1 MLFGLCSYIIRMSG
15 IFSYSIYKK
24 SFKYLCYVSR
34 IIIKTD
40 NRKPIIMKQRIIY
53 VAVLLLAICSSS
65 PAKKK
70 AEAPE
75 IVKLKGKIENVMA
88 KVDAQPDWLYSRLQM
103 YWNTHATDVFVNGE
117 AFAKPGGE
125 RAKEPTVKYNGL
137 RGMESQYNRPNL
149 ENIMPYDDDE
159 QGNVTYINKATGAME
174 KAHPSK
180 TGCNIASVNRQI
192 VGIARDAARV
202 YAATGDIRYGRMAAK
217 VLDVYMKG
225 IAYRNVPTD
234 LNHGHQQTLVGMT
247 TFEVIHEDV
256 INELTQMY
264 PLVKDLLKDDQPVI
278 EAGFKKWA
286 ENIIAN
292 GVPHNN
298 WNLFQADFIVKI
310 ALVLQDNNAY
320 ADGKGKQYYLD
331 YVVNQNSIRQWSM
344 NKLIDFGFD
353 ANAKTWYESPGY
365 STTVLGSIC
374 DFANM
379 LDEKAGIDLFK
390 MRPILIDG
398 VKTSAEYLFPNR
410 MIAGFGDTHP
420 GYLNQGGI
428 NNILKYATRH
438 KDKSLVSDMNLFK
451 SAVAANA
458 PQLAIERYTSSM
470 FYAPN
475 VSWIAMRSGMDKQ
488 HDLMASLNGSL
499 GNHAHANGIS
509 LELYGKGYVLGPDA
523 GIGKYLY
530 SGLDYIEYYSQMPAH
545 NTVVVDGVSSYPVM
559 MSQHAFKLIASYP
572 KVSKEQPTS
581 KKLSEQ
587 KERMTYATVSFI
599 EPETQALQQ
608 RTTAIVKTSD
618 KGGYYI
624 DVFRSKKQEGGD
636 KTHDY
641 FYHNL
646 GQQMQVVDAATGKPL
661 DMKPT
666 EELAFAGGHLYA
678 YSYIYNKESAEMQG
692 SIKTQFVTRIE
703 DDKVVEAMD
712 GQREITMTMWMK
724 ADADRTI
731 FKALSPANLEYE
743 RMPNQP
749 YNIEKQP
756 VLTFVARQKGEAWNR
771 PFVCVYEPSSDTE
784 SGDIASVD
792 YFEPSQKGAVGIIVK
807 LKDGTEQRIV
817 CLENGKVE
825 TK

>member
-1 MLFGLCSYIIRMSG
+1 
-15 IFSYSIYKK
+15 
-24 SFKYLCYVSR
+24 
-34 IIIKTD
+34 
-40 NRKPIIMKQRIIY
+40 MKQKVLY
-53 VAVLLLAICSSS
+53 VAALMLLSSS
-65 PAKKK
+65 FGMAKKK
-70 AEAPE
+70 VEDPE
-75 IVKLKGKIENVMA
+75 ITKLKVKIENVMSQ
-88 KVDAQPDWLYSRLQM
+88 VDKQPDWLYSRLQM
-103 YWNTHATDVFVNGE
+103 FWKTNASDVFVNGE
-117 AFAKPGGE
+117 TFSHPGG
-125 RAKEPTVKYNGL
+125 AKAAGPTVKYNGS
-137 RGMESQYNRPNL
+137 RSTASQYNRPKL
-149 ENIMPYDDDE
+149 EDIIPYDDDE
-159 QGNVTYINKATGAME
+159 QGSVTYISRATGKME
-174 KAHPSK
+174 KTSPAK
-180 TGCNIASVNRQI
+180 TGCNLAGVNRQI
-192 VGIARDAARV
+192 ITIARDAARI
-202 YAATGDIRYGRMAAK
+202 YAATGDMRYGQMAAK
-217 VLDVYMKG
+217 VFDVYMKG
-225 IAYRNVPTD
+225 IAYRNVPID

-264 PLVKDLLKDDQPVI
+264 PLIKPLVKDDQAII
-278 EAGFKKWA
+278 ESGFKKWA

-298 WNLFQADFIVKI
+298 WDLFQADFIMKI
-310 ALVLQDNNAY
+310 ALVLQDNQAY

-331 YVVNQNSIRQWSM
+331 YIVNQNSIRQWSM

-353 ANAKTWYESPGY
+353 AKSKTWYESPGY

-390 MRPILIDG
+390 QRPILKEA

-420 GYLNQGGI
+420 GYLNTGGI
-428 NNILKYATRH
+428 DQVLKYATRH
-438 KDKSLVSDMNLFK
+438 KNKNLISEMNLLK
-451 SAVAANA
+451 NAVAPKA
-458 PQLAIERYTSSM
+458 PISEIEAYTSTL

-488 HDLMASLNGSL
+488 HDLMASVNASF
-499 GNHAHANGIS
+499 GNHQHANGIS

-523 GIGKYLY
+523 GIGRNLY
-530 SGLDYIEYYSQMPAH
+530 SGLDYLEYYSQMPAH

-559 MSQHAFKLIASYP
+559 MSQHAFKLVASSP
-572 KVSKEQPTS
+572 EVSAEQPVS
-581 KKLSEQ
+581 RKLSEQ
-587 KERMTYATVSFI
+587 KISFQKESDAKVENLGNMTYATVNFI
-599 EPETQALQQ
+599 EPETQAEQQ

-624 DVFRSKKQEGGD
+624 DVFRSRKKEGGD

-646 GQQMQVVDAATGKPL
+646 GQEMKVIDAASGKAL

-678 YSYIYNKESAEMQG
+678 YSYIYNKVSAEMT
-692 SIKTQFVTRIE
+692 SSVKTQFVTRIE
-703 DDKVVEAMD
+703 DEKVVAAMD
-712 GQREITMTMWMK
+712 NQKEITMTMWMK
-724 ADADRTI
+724 ADANRTI
-731 FKALSPANLEYE
+731 FQALSPENREYE

-749 YNIEKQP
+749 YKIIDQP
-756 VLTFVARQKGEAWNR
+756 VLTFVARQKGEAWNH

-784 SGDIASVD
+784 PGDIASVD
-792 YFEPSQKGAVGIIVK
+792 YFTPSEPSAVGIIVK

-817 CLENGKVE
+817 CSENGKVSFE
-825 TK
+825 

>member
-1 MLFGLCSYIIRMSG
+1 
-15 IFSYSIYKK
+15 
-24 SFKYLCYVSR
+24 
-34 IIIKTD
+34 
-40 NRKPIIMKQRIIY
+40 MKQKVLY
-53 VAVLLLAICSSS
+53 VAALMLLSSS
-65 PAKKK
+65 FGMAKKK
-70 AEAPE
+70 VEDPE
-75 IVKLKGKIENVMA
+75 ITKLKAKIENVMSQ
-88 KVDAQPDWLYSRLQM
+88 VDKQPDWLYSRLQM
-103 YWNTHATDVFVNGE
+103 FWKTNASDVFVNGE
-117 AFAKPGGE
+117 AFAHPGGE
-125 RAKEPTVKYNGL
+125 RATEPTVKYNGT
-137 RGMESQYNRPNL
+137 RGFESQYNRPKL
-149 ENIMPYDDDE
+149 EDLVPYDDDE
-159 QGNVTYINKATGAME
+159 QGNVTYINKVTGKME
-174 KAHPSK
+174 KTSPAK
-180 TGCNIASVNRQI
+180 TGSNIAGVNRYI
-192 VGIARDAARV
+192 IGIARDAARI
-202 YAATGDIRYGRMAAK
+202 YAATGDMRYGQMAAK
-217 VLDVYMKG
+217 VFDVYMKG
-225 IAYRNVPTD
+225 IAYRNVPID

-264 PLVKDLLKDDQPVI
+264 PLIKPLVNDDQAVI

-298 WNLFQADFIVKI
+298 WNLFQADFIMKI
-310 ALVLQDNNAY
+310 ALVLQDNQAY

-331 YVVNQNSIRQWSM
+331 YIVNQNSIRQWSM

-353 ANAKTWYESPGY
+353 AHSKTWYESPGY

-390 MRPILIDG
+390 QRPILTEA

-420 GYLNQGGI
+420 GYLNTGGI
-428 NNILKYATRH
+428 DQVLKYATRH
-438 KDKSLVSDMNLFK
+438 KNKNLISEMNLLK
-451 SAVAANA
+451 NAVAPKA
-458 PQLAIERYTSSM
+458 PISEIEAYTSTL

-488 HDLMASLNGSL
+488 HDLMASVNASL
-499 GNHAHANGIS
+499 GNHQHANGIS

-523 GIGKYLY
+523 GIGRTLY
-530 SGLDYIEYYSQMPAH
+530 SGLDYLEYYSQMPAH

-559 MSQHAFKLIASYP
+559 MSQHAFKVVASYP
-572 KVSKEQPTS
+572 EVSKEQPAS
-581 KKLSEQ
+581 KKLSEKKLSIQ
-587 KERMTYATVSFI
+587 KDSELKDKITYATVSFI
-599 EPETQALQQ
+599 EPETQAQQQ
-608 RTTAIVKTSD
+608 RTTAIVKTSA

-624 DVFRSKKQEGGD
+624 DVFRSKKKEGGD

-646 GQQMQVVDAATGKPL
+646 GQEMKVMDATSGQPL

-678 YSYIYNKESAEMQG
+678 YSYIYDKKSAEMQN
-692 SIKTQFVTRIE
+692 SVKTQFVTKIL

-724 ADADRTI
+724 KDENRTI
-731 FKALSPANLEYE
+731 FQALSPVNLEYE

-749 YNIEKQP
+749 YKVDEQP
-756 VLTFVARQKGEAWNR
+756 VLTFVARQKGEAWNH

-784 SGDIASVD
+784 PGDIASVD
-792 YFEPSQKGAVGIIVK
+792 YFTPSESSAVGIIVK
-807 LKDGTEQRIV
+807 LKDGTEQHIV
-817 CLENGKVE
+817 CSENGKVQI
-825 TK
+825 K

>member
-1 MLFGLCSYIIRMSG
+1 
-15 IFSYSIYKK
+15 
-24 SFKYLCYVSR
+24 
-34 IIIKTD
+34 
-40 NRKPIIMKQRIIY
+40 MKQKVLY
-53 VAVLLLAICSSS
+53 VAALMLLSSS
-65 PAKKK
+65 FGMAKKK
-70 AEAPE
+70 VEDPE
-75 IVKLKGKIENVMA
+75 ITKLKAKIENVMSQ
-88 KVDAQPDWLYSRLQM
+88 VDKQPDWLYSRLQM
-103 YWNTHATDVFVNGE
+103 FWKTNASDVFVNGE
-117 AFAKPGGE
+117 AFAHPGGE
-125 RAKEPTVKYNGL
+125 RAAEPTVKYNGT
-137 RGMESQYNRPNL
+137 RGFESQYNRPKL
-149 ENIMPYDDDE
+149 EDLVPYDDDE
-159 QGNVTYINKATGAME
+159 QGNVTYVNKVTGKME
-174 KAHPSK
+174 KTSPAK
-180 TGCNIASVNRQI
+180 TGCNIAGVNRYI
-192 VGIARDAARV
+192 VGIARDAARI
-202 YAATGDIRYGRMAAK
+202 YAATGDMRYGQMAAK
-217 VLDVYMKG
+217 VFDVYMKG
-225 IAYRNVPTD
+225 IAYRNVPID

-264 PLVKDLLKDDQPVI
+264 PLIKNLVKDDQAVI

-310 ALVLQDNNAY
+310 ALVLQDNQAY

-331 YVVNQNSIRQWSM
+331 YIVNQNSIRQWSM

-353 ANAKTWYESPGY
+353 AKSKTWYESPGY
-365 STTVLGSIC
+365 STTVLSSIC

-390 MRPILIDG
+390 LRPILTEA

-420 GYLNQGGI
+420 GYLNTGGI
-428 NNILKYATRH
+428 DQVLKYATRH
-438 KDKSLVSDMNLFK
+438 KNKNLISEMNLLK
-451 SAVAANA
+451 NAVAPKA
-458 PQLAIERYTSSM
+458 PISEIEAYTSTL

-488 HDLMASLNGSL
+488 HDLMASVNASL
-499 GNHAHANGIS
+499 GNRQHANGIS

-523 GIGKYLY
+523 GIGRTLY
-530 SGLDYIEYYSQMPAH
+530 SGLDYLEYYSQMPAH

-559 MSQHAFKLIASYP
+559 MSQHAFKVVASYP
-572 KVSKEQPTS
+572 EVSKEQPAS
-581 KKLSEQ
+581 KKLSEKKLSFQ
-587 KERMTYATVSFI
+587 KDSELKDKITYATVSFI
-599 EPETQALQQ
+599 EPETQAQQQ
-608 RTTAIVKTSD
+608 RTTAIVKTSA

-624 DVFRSKKQEGGD
+624 DVFRSKKKEGGD
-636 KTHDY
+636 KNHDY

-646 GQQMQVVDAATGKPL
+646 GQEMKVMDAASGQPL

-678 YSYIYNKESAEMQG
+678 YSYIYDKKSAEMQNCV
-692 SIKTQFVTRIE
+692 KTQFVTKIL

-724 ADADRTI
+724 KDENRTI
-731 FKALSPANLEYE
+731 FQALSPVNLEYE

-749 YNIEKQP
+749 YKVDEQP
-756 VLTFVARQKGEAWNR
+756 VLTFVARQKGEAWNH
-771 PFVCVYEPSSDTE
+771 PFVCVYEPSSDVE
-784 SGDIASVD
+784 PGDIASVD
-792 YFEPSQKGAVGIIVK
+792 YFTPSEPSAVGIIVK

-817 CLENGKVE
+817 CSENGKVQI
-825 TK
+825 K

>member
-1 MLFGLCSYIIRMSG
+1 
-15 IFSYSIYKK
+15 
-24 SFKYLCYVSR
+24 
-34 IIIKTD
+34 
-40 NRKPIIMKQRIIY
+40 MKQK
-53 VAVLLLAICSSS
+53 VLYMAALMLLSSS
-65 PAKKK
+65 FGMAKKK
-70 AEAPE
+70 VEDPE
-75 IVKLKGKIENVMA
+75 ITKLKAKIENVMSQ
-88 KVDAQPDWLYSRLQM
+88 VDKQPDWLYSRLQM
-103 YWNTHATDVFVNGE
+103 FWKTNASDVFVNGE
-117 AFAKPGGE
+117 AFAHPGGE
-125 RAKEPTVKYNGL
+125 RAAEPTVKYNGT
-137 RGMESQYNRPNL
+137 RGFESQYNRPKL
-149 ENIMPYDDDE
+149 EDLVPYDDDE
-159 QGNVTYINKATGAME
+159 QGNVTYVNKVTGKME
-174 KAHPSK
+174 KTSPAK
-180 TGCNIASVNRQI
+180 TGCNIAGVNRYI
-192 VGIARDAARV
+192 IGIARDAARI
-202 YAATGDIRYGRMAAK
+202 YAATGDIRYGQMAAK
-217 VLDVYMKG
+217 VFDVYMKG
-225 IAYRNVPTD
+225 IAYRNVPID
-234 LNHGHQQTLVGMT
+234 LNYGHQQTLVGMT

-264 PLVKDLLKDDQPVI
+264 PLIKPLVKDDQAVI

-310 ALVLQDNNAY
+310 ALVLQDNQAY

-331 YVVNQNSIRQWSM
+331 YIVNQNSIRQWSM

-353 ANAKTWYESPGY
+353 AKSKTWYESPGY
-365 STTVLGSIC
+365 STTVLSSIC

-390 MRPILIDG
+390 QRPILTEA

-420 GYLNQGGI
+420 GYLNTGGI
-428 NNILKYATRH
+428 NQVLKYATRH
-438 KDKSLVSDMNLFK
+438 KNKNLISEMNLLK
-451 SAVAANA
+451 NAVAPQA
-458 PQLAIERYTSSM
+458 PISEIEAYTSTL

-488 HDLMASLNGSL
+488 HDLMASVNASL
-499 GNHAHANGIS
+499 GNHQHANGIS

-523 GIGKYLY
+523 GIGRILY
-530 SGLDYIEYYSQMPAH
+530 SGLDYQEYYSQMPAH

-559 MSQHAFKLIASYP
+559 MSQHAFKVVASYP
-572 KVSKEQPTS
+572 EVSKEQPAS
-581 KKLSEQ
+581 KKLSEKKLSIQ
-587 KERMTYATVSFI
+587 KDSELKDKITYATVSFI
-599 EPETQALQQ
+599 EPETQAQQQ
-608 RTTAIVKTSD
+608 RTTAIVKTSA

-624 DVFRSKKQEGGD
+624 DVFRSKKKEGGD

-646 GQQMQVVDAATGKPL
+646 GQEMKVMDAASGQSL

-678 YSYIYNKESAEMQG
+678 YSYIYDKKSAEMQN
-692 SIKTQFVTRIE
+692 SVKTQFVTKIL

-724 ADADRTI
+724 KDENRTI
-731 FKALSPANLEYE
+731 FQALSPVNLEYE

-749 YNIEKQP
+749 YKVDEQP
-756 VLTFVARQKGEAWNR
+756 VLTFVARQKGEAWNH

-784 SGDIASVD
+784 PSDIASVD
-792 YFEPSQKGAVGIIVK
+792 YFTPSEPSAVGIIVK

-817 CLENGKVE
+817 CSENGKVQI
-825 TK
+825 K

>member
-1 MLFGLCSYIIRMSG
+1 
-15 IFSYSIYKK
+15 
-24 SFKYLCYVSR
+24 
-34 IIIKTD
+34 
-40 NRKPIIMKQRIIY
+40 MKQKVLY
-53 VAVLLLAICSSS
+53 VAALMLLSSS
-65 PAKKK
+65 FGMAKKK
-70 AEAPE
+70 VEDPE
-75 IVKLKGKIENVMA
+75 ITKLKAKIENVMSQ
-88 KVDAQPDWLYSRLQM
+88 VDKQPDWLYSRLQM
-103 YWNTHATDVFVNGE
+103 FWKTNASDVFVNGE
-117 AFAKPGGE
+117 AFAHPGGE
-125 RAKEPTVKYNGL
+125 RAAEPTVKYNGT
-137 RGMESQYNRPNL
+137 RGFESQYNRPKL
-149 ENIMPYDDDE
+149 EDLVPYDDDE
-159 QGNVTYINKATGAME
+159 QGNVTYINKVTGKME
-174 KAHPSK
+174 KTSPAK
-180 TGCNIASVNRQI
+180 TGCNIAGVNRYI
-192 VGIARDAARV
+192 VGIARDAARI
-202 YAATGDIRYGRMAAK
+202 YAATGDIRYGQMAAK
-217 VLDVYMKG
+217 VFDVYMKG
-225 IAYRNVPTD
+225 IAYRNVPID

-264 PLVKDLLKDDQPVI
+264 PLIKPLVKDDQAVI

-310 ALVLQDNNAY
+310 ALVLQDNQAY

-331 YVVNQNSIRQWSM
+331 YIVNQNSIRQWSM

-353 ANAKTWYESPGY
+353 AHSKTWYESPGY
-365 STTVLGSIC
+365 STTVLSSIC

-390 MRPILIDG
+390 QRPILTEA

-420 GYLNQGGI
+420 GYLNTGGI
-428 NNILKYATRH
+428 DQVLKYAARH
-438 KDKSLVSDMNLFK
+438 KNKNLISEMNLLK
-451 SAVAANA
+451 NAVAPKA
-458 PQLAIERYTSSM
+458 PISEIEAYTSTL

-488 HDLMASLNGSL
+488 HDLMASVNASF
-499 GNHAHANGIS
+499 GNHQHANGIS

-523 GIGKYLY
+523 GIGRTLY
-530 SGLDYIEYYSQMPAH
+530 SGLDYLEYYSQMPAH

-559 MSQHAFKLIASYP
+559 MSQHAFKVVASYP
-572 KVSKEQPTS
+572 EVSKEQPAS
-581 KKLSEQ
+581 KKLSEKKLSIQ
-587 KERMTYATVSFI
+587 KDSELKDKITYATVSFI
-599 EPETQALQQ
+599 EPETQAQQQ
-608 RTTAIVKTSD
+608 RTTAIVKTSA

-624 DVFRSKKQEGGD
+624 DVFRSKKKEGGD

-646 GQQMQVVDAATGKPL
+646 GQEMKVMDAASGQSL

-678 YSYIYNKESAEMQG
+678 YSYIYDKKSAEMQN
-692 SIKTQFVTRIE
+692 SVKSQFVTKIL

-724 ADADRTI
+724 KDENRTI
-731 FKALSPANLEYE
+731 FQALSPVNLEYE

-749 YNIEKQP
+749 YKVDEQP
-756 VLTFVARQKGEAWNR
+756 VLTFVARQKGEAWNH

-784 SGDIASVD
+784 PGDIASVD
-792 YFEPSQKGAVGIIVK
+792 YFTPSEPSAVGIIVK

-817 CLENGKVE
+817 CSENGKVQI
-825 TK
+825 K

>member
-1 MLFGLCSYIIRMSG
+1 
-15 IFSYSIYKK
+15 
-24 SFKYLCYVSR
+24 
-34 IIIKTD
+34 
-40 NRKPIIMKQRIIY
+40 MKQKVLY
-53 VAVLLLAICSSS
+53 VAALMLLSSS
-65 PAKKK
+65 FGMAKKK
-70 AEAPE
+70 VEDPE
-75 IVKLKGKIENVMA
+75 ITKLKAKIENVMSQ
-88 KVDAQPDWLYSRLQM
+88 VDKQPDWLYSRLQM
-103 YWNTHATDVFVNGE
+103 FWKTNASDVFVNGE
-117 AFAKPGGE
+117 AFAHPGGE
-125 RAKEPTVKYNGL
+125 RAAEPTVKYNGT
-137 RGMESQYNRPNL
+137 RGFESQYNRPKL
-149 ENIMPYDDDE
+149 EDLVPYDDDE
-159 QGNVTYINKATGAME
+159 QGNVTYVNKVTGKME
-174 KAHPSK
+174 KTSPAK
-180 TGCNIASVNRQI
+180 TGCNIAGVNRYI
-192 VGIARDAARV
+192 IGIARDAARI
-202 YAATGDIRYGRMAAK
+202 YAATGDMRYGQMAAK
-217 VLDVYMKG
+217 VFDVYMKG
-225 IAYRNVPTD
+225 IAYRNVPID

-264 PLVKDLLKDDQPVI
+264 PLIKPLVKNDQAVI

-298 WNLFQADFIVKI
+298 WNLFQADFITKI
-310 ALVLQDNNAY
+310 ALVLQDNQAY

-331 YVVNQNSIRQWSM
+331 YIVNQNSIRQWSM

-353 ANAKTWYESPGY
+353 ANSKTWYESPGY
-365 STTVLGSIC
+365 STTVLSSIC

-390 MRPILIDG
+390 QRPILKEA

-420 GYLNQGGI
+420 GYLNTGGI
-428 NNILKYATRH
+428 DQVLKYATRH
-438 KDKSLVSDMNLFK
+438 KNKNLISEMNLLK
-451 SAVAANA
+451 NAVAPKA
-458 PQLAIERYTSSM
+458 PISEIEAYTSTL

-488 HDLMASLNGSL
+488 HDLMASVNASL
-499 GNHAHANGIS
+499 GNHQHANGIS

-523 GIGKYLY
+523 GIGRTLY
-530 SGLDYIEYYSQMPAH
+530 SGLDYLEYYSQMPAH

-559 MSQHAFKLIASYP
+559 MSQHAFKVVASYP
-572 KVSKEQPTS
+572 EVSKEQPAS
-581 KKLSEQ
+581 KKLSEKKLSIQ
-587 KERMTYATVSFI
+587 KDSELKDKITYATVSFI
-599 EPETQALQQ
+599 EPETQAQQQ
-608 RTTAIVKTSD
+608 RTTAIVKTSA

-624 DVFRSKKQEGGD
+624 DVFRSKKKEGGD

-646 GQQMQVVDAATGKPL
+646 GQEMKVMDAASGLSL

-678 YSYIYNKESAEMQG
+678 YSYIYDKKSAEMQN
-692 SIKTQFVTRIE
+692 SVKTQFVTKIL

-724 ADADRTI
+724 KDENRTI
-731 FKALSPANLEYE
+731 FQALSPVNLEYE

-749 YNIEKQP
+749 YKVDEQP
-756 VLTFVARQKGEAWNR
+756 VLTFVARQKGEAWNH

-784 SGDIASVD
+784 PGDIASVD
-792 YFEPSQKGAVGIIVK
+792 YFTPSEPSAVGIIVK

-817 CLENGKVE
+817 CSENGKVQI
-825 TK
+825 K

>member
-1 MLFGLCSYIIRMSG
+1 
-15 IFSYSIYKK
+15 
-24 SFKYLCYVSR
+24 
-34 IIIKTD
+34 
-40 NRKPIIMKQRIIY
+40 MKQKVLY
-53 VAVLLLAICSSS
+53 VAALMLLSSS
-65 PAKKK
+65 FGMAKKK
-70 AEAPE
+70 VEDPE
-75 IVKLKGKIENVMA
+75 ITKLKVKIENVMSQ
-88 KVDAQPDWLYSRLQM
+88 VDKQPDWLYSRLQM
-103 YWNTHATDVFVNGE
+103 FWKTNASDVFVNGE
-117 AFAKPGGE
+117 TFSHPGG
-125 RAKEPTVKYNGL
+125 AKAAGPTVKYNGS
-137 RGMESQYNRPNL
+137 RSTASQYNRPKL
-149 ENIMPYDDDE
+149 EDIIPYDDDE
-159 QGNVTYINKATGAME
+159 QGSVTYISRATGKME
-174 KAHPSK
+174 KTSPAK
-180 TGCNIASVNRQI
+180 TGCNLAGVNRQI
-192 VGIARDAARV
+192 ITIARDAARI
-202 YAATGDIRYGRMAAK
+202 YAATGDMRYGQMAAK
-217 VLDVYMKG
+217 VFDVYMKG
-225 IAYRNVPTD
+225 IAYRNVPID

-264 PLVKDLLKDDQPVI
+264 PFIKPLVKDDQAVI

-310 ALVLQDNNAY
+310 ALVLQDNQAY

-331 YVVNQNSIRQWSM
+331 YIVNQNSIRQWSM

-353 ANAKTWYESPGY
+353 AHSKTWYESPGY

-390 MRPILIDG
+390 QRPILTEA

-420 GYLNQGGI
+420 GYLNTGGI
-428 NNILKYATRH
+428 DQVLKYATRH
-438 KDKSLVSDMNLFK
+438 KNKNLISEMNLLK
-451 SAVAANA
+451 NAVAPKA
-458 PQLAIERYTSSM
+458 PISEIEAYTSTL

-475 VSWIAMRSGMDKQ
+475 VSWMAMRSGMDKQ
-488 HDLMASLNGSL
+488 HDLMASINASL
-499 GNHAHANGIS
+499 GNHQHANGIS

-523 GIGKYLY
+523 GIGRTLY
-530 SGLDYIEYYSQMPAH
+530 SGLDYLEYYSQMPAH

-559 MSQHAFKLIASYP
+559 MSQHAFKVVASYP
-572 KVSKEQPTS
+572 EVSKEQPAS
-581 KKLSEQ
+581 KKLSEKKLSIQ
-587 KERMTYATVSFI
+587 KDSELKDKITYATVSFI
-599 EPETQALQQ
+599 EPETQAQQQ
-608 RTTAIVKTSD
+608 RTTAIVKTSA

-624 DVFRSKKQEGGD
+624 DVFRSKKKEGGD

-646 GQQMQVVDAATGKPL
+646 GQEMKVMDATSGQPL

-678 YSYIYNKESAEMQG
+678 YSYIYGKKSAEMQN
-692 SIKTQFVTRIE
+692 SVKTQFVTKIL

-724 ADADRTI
+724 KDENRTI
-731 FKALSPANLEYE
+731 FQALSPVNLEYE

-749 YNIEKQP
+749 YKVDEQP
-756 VLTFVARQKGEAWNR
+756 VLTFVARQKGEAWNH

-784 SGDIASVD
+784 PGDIASVD
-792 YFEPSQKGAVGIIVK
+792 YFTPSEPSAVGIIVK

-817 CLENGKVE
+817 CSENGKVQI
-825 TK
+825 K

>member
-1 MLFGLCSYIIRMSG
+1 
-15 IFSYSIYKK
+15 
-24 SFKYLCYVSR
+24 
-34 IIIKTD
+34 
-40 NRKPIIMKQRIIY
+40 MKQKVLY
-53 VAVLLLAICSSS
+53 VAALMLLSSS
-65 PAKKK
+65 FGMAKKK
-70 AEAPE
+70 VEDPE
-75 IVKLKGKIENVMA
+75 ITKLKVKIENVMSQ
-88 KVDAQPDWLYSRLQM
+88 VDKQPDWLYSRLQM
-103 YWNTHATDVFVNGE
+103 FWKTNASDVFVNGE
-117 AFAKPGGE
+117 TFSHPGG
-125 RAKEPTVKYNGL
+125 AKAAGPTVKYNGS
-137 RGMESQYNRPNL
+137 RSTASQYNRPKL
-149 ENIMPYDDDE
+149 EDIIPYDDDE
-159 QGNVTYINKATGAME
+159 QGSVTYISRATGKME
-174 KAHPSK
+174 KTSPAK
-180 TGCNIASVNRQI
+180 TGCNLAGVNRQI
-192 VGIARDAARV
+192 ITIARDAARI
-202 YAATGDIRYGRMAAK
+202 YAATGDMRYGQMAAK
-217 VLDVYMKG
+217 VFDVYMKG
-225 IAYRNVPTD
+225 IAYRNVPID

-264 PLVKDLLKDDQPVI
+264 PLIKPLVKNDQAVI

-298 WNLFQADFIVKI
+298 WNLFQADFITKI
-310 ALVLQDNNAY
+310 ALVLQDNQAY

-331 YVVNQNSIRQWSM
+331 YIVNQNSIRQWSM

-353 ANAKTWYESPGY
+353 AHSKTWYESPGY
-365 STTVLGSIC
+365 STTVLSSIC

-390 MRPILIDG
+390 QRPILKEA

-420 GYLNQGGI
+420 GYLNTGGI
-428 NNILKYATRH
+428 DQVLKYATRH
-438 KDKSLVSDMNLFK
+438 KNKNLISEMNLLK
-451 SAVAANA
+451 NAVAPQA
-458 PQLAIERYTSSM
+458 PISEIEAYTSTL

-488 HDLMASLNGSL
+488 HDLMASVNASL
-499 GNHAHANGIS
+499 GNHQHANGIS

-523 GIGKYLY
+523 GIGRTLY
-530 SGLDYIEYYSQMPAH
+530 SGLDYLEYYSQMPAH

-559 MSQHAFKLIASYP
+559 MSQHAFKIVASYP
-572 KVSKEQPTS
+572 EVSKEQPAS
-581 KKLSEQ
+581 KKLSEKKLSIQ
-587 KERMTYATVSFI
+587 KDPELKDKITYATVSFI
-599 EPETQALQQ
+599 EPETQAQQQ
-608 RTTAIVKTSD
+608 RTTAIVKTSA

-624 DVFRSKKQEGGD
+624 DVFRSKKKEGGD

-646 GQQMQVVDAATGKPL
+646 GQEMKVMDVTSGQPL

-678 YSYIYNKESAEMQG
+678 YSYIYDKKSAEMQN
-692 SIKTQFVTRIE
+692 SVKTQFVTKIL

-724 ADADRTI
+724 KDENRTI
-731 FKALSPANLEYE
+731 FQALSPVNLEYE

-749 YNIEKQP
+749 YKVDEQP
-756 VLTFVARQKGEAWNR
+756 VLTFVARQKGEAWNH

-784 SGDIASVD
+784 PGDIASVD
-792 YFEPSQKGAVGIIVK
+792 YFTPSEPSAVGIIVK

-817 CLENGKVE
+817 CSENGKVQI
-825 TK
+825 K

>member
-1 MLFGLCSYIIRMSG
+1 
-15 IFSYSIYKK
+15 
-24 SFKYLCYVSR
+24 
-34 IIIKTD
+34 
-40 NRKPIIMKQRIIY
+40 MKQKVLY
-53 VAVLLLAICSSS
+53 VAALMLLSSS
-65 PAKKK
+65 FGMAKKK
-70 AEAPE
+70 VEDPE
-75 IVKLKGKIENVMA
+75 IAKLKAKIENVMSQ
-88 KVDAQPDWLYSRLQM
+88 VDKQPDWLYSRLQM
-103 YWNTHATDVFVNGE
+103 FWKTQASDVFVNGE
-117 AFAKPGGE
+117 TFSHPGG
-125 RAKEPTVKYNGL
+125 AKAAGPTVKYNGS
-137 RGMESQYNRPNL
+137 RSTASQYNRPKL
-149 ENIMPYDDDE
+149 EDIIPYDDDE
-159 QGNVTYINKATGAME
+159 LGSVTYISRATGKME
-174 KAHPSK
+174 KTSPAK
-180 TGCNIASVNRQI
+180 TGCNLAGVNRQI
-192 VGIARDAARV
+192 ITIARDAARI
-202 YAATGDIRYGRMAAK
+202 YAATGDLRYGQMAAK
-217 VLDVYMKG
+217 VFDVYMKG
-225 IAYRNVPTD
+225 IAYRNVPID

-264 PLVKDLLKDDQPVI
+264 PLIRNLVKDDQAVI
-278 EAGFKKWA
+278 ESGFKKWA

-298 WNLFQADFIVKI
+298 WDLFQADFIMKI
-310 ALVLQDNNAY
+310 ALVLQDNQAY

-331 YVVNQNSIRQWSM
+331 YIVNQNSIRQWSM

-353 ANAKTWYESPGY
+353 AKSKTWYEAPGY

-379 LDEKAGIDLFK
+379 LDEKAGINLFK
-390 MRPILIDG
+390 QRPILKEA

-420 GYLNQGGI
+420 GYLNTGGI
-428 NNILKYATRH
+428 DHILKYATRH
-438 KDKSLVSDMNLFK
+438 KDKNLISEMNLLK
-451 SAVAANA
+451 NAVTSKA
-458 PQLAIERYTSSM
+458 PISEIEKYTSTL

-488 HDLMASLNGSL
+488 HDLMASINASL
-499 GNHAHANGIS
+499 GNHQHANGIS

-523 GIGKYLY
+523 GIGRSLY
-530 SGLDYIEYYSQMPAH
+530 SGLDYLEYYSQMPAH

-559 MSQHAFKLIASYP
+559 MSQHAFKVVASYP
-572 KVSKEQPTS
+572 EVSKEQPAS

-587 KERMTYATVSFI
+587 KEKVSYATVSFI
-599 EPETQALQQ
+599 EPEAQALQQ

-624 DVFRSKKQEGGD
+624 DVFRSRKKEGGD

-646 GQQMQVVDAATGKPL
+646 GQEMKVMDAISGQPL

-678 YSYIYNKESAEMQG
+678 YSYIYDKKSAEMQN
-692 SIKTQFVTRIE
+692 SIKTQFVTKIQ

-724 ADADRTI
+724 KDENRTI
-731 FKALSPANLEYE
+731 FQALSPVNLEYE

-749 YNIEKQP
+749 YKVDALP
-756 VLTFVARQKGEAWNR
+756 VLTFVARQNGEAWNH
-771 PFVCVYEPSSDTE
+771 PFVTVYEPSSDTE
-784 SGDIASVD
+784 LGDIASVD
-792 YFEPSQKGAVGIIVK
+792 FFEPEQKGAVGILVK
-807 LKDGTEQRIV
+807 LKDGTTQRIV
-817 CLENGKVE
+817 CLESGTVIF
-825 TK
+825 

>member
-1 MLFGLCSYIIRMSG
+1 
-15 IFSYSIYKK
+15 
-24 SFKYLCYVSR
+24 
-34 IIIKTD
+34 
-40 NRKPIIMKQRIIY
+40 MKQKVLY
-53 VAVLLLAICSSS
+53 VAALMLLSSS
-65 PAKKK
+65 FGMAKKK
-70 AEAPE
+70 VEDPE
-75 IVKLKGKIENVMA
+75 ISKLKAKIENVMIQ
-88 KVDAQPDWLYSRLQM
+88 VDKQPDWLYSRLQM
-103 YWNTHATDVFVNGE
+103 FWKTNASDVFVNGE
-117 AFAKPGGE
+117 AFAHPGGE
-125 RAKEPTVKYNGL
+125 RATEPTVKYNGT
-137 RGMESQYNRPNL
+137 RGFESQYNRPKL
-149 ENIMPYDDDE
+149 EDLVPYDDDE
-159 QGNVTYINKATGAME
+159 QGNVTYINKVTGKME
-174 KAHPSK
+174 KTSPAK
-180 TGCNIASVNRQI
+180 TGCNIAGVNRYI
-192 VGIARDAARV
+192 IGIARDAARI
-202 YAATGDIRYGRMAAK
+202 YAATGDMRYGQMAAK
-217 VLDVYMKG
+217 VFDVYMKG
-225 IAYRNVPTD
+225 IAYRNVPID

-264 PLVKDLLKDDQPVI
+264 PLIKPLVKDDQAVI

-298 WNLFQADFIVKI
+298 WDLFQADFITKI
-310 ALVLQDNNAY
+310 ALVLQDNQAY

-331 YVVNQNSIRQWSM
+331 YIVNQNSIRQWSM

-353 ANAKTWYESPGY
+353 AKSKTWYESPGY

-390 MRPILIDG
+390 QRPVLTEA

-420 GYLNQGGI
+420 GYLNTGGI
-428 NNILKYATRH
+428 DYILKYATRH
-438 KDKSLVSDMNLFK
+438 KDKNLISEMNLLK
-451 SAVAANA
+451 SAVAPKA
-458 PQLAIERYTSSM
+458 PISEIEKYTSTL

-488 HDLMASLNGSL
+488 HDLMASINASL
-499 GNHAHANGIS
+499 GNHQHANGIS

-523 GIGKYLY
+523 GIGRTLY
-530 SGLDYIEYYSQMPAH
+530 SGLDYLEYYSQMPAH

-559 MSQHAFKLIASYP
+559 MSQHAFKVVASYP
-572 KVSKEQPTS
+572 EVSKEQPAS
-581 KKLSEQ
+581 KKLSEKKLSIQ
-587 KERMTYATVSFI
+587 KDSELKDKITYATVSFI
-599 EPETQALQQ
+599 EPETQAQQQ
-608 RTTAIVKTSD
+608 RTTAIVKTSA

-624 DVFRSKKQEGGD
+624 DVFRSKKKEGGD

-646 GQQMQVVDAATGKPL
+646 GQEMKVMDAASGQPL

-678 YSYIYNKESAEMQG
+678 YSYLYDKKSAEMQN
-692 SIKTQFVTRIE
+692 SVKSQFVTKIL
-703 DDKVVEAMD
+703 DDKVVEAMG

-724 ADADRTI
+724 KDENRTI
-731 FKALSPANLEYE
+731 FQALSPVNLEYE

-749 YNIEKQP
+749 YKVDEQP
-756 VLTFVARQKGEAWNR
+756 VLTFVARQKGEAWNH

-784 SGDIASVD
+784 PGDIASVD
-792 YFEPSQKGAVGIIVK
+792 YFTPSEPSTVGIIVK

-817 CLENGKVE
+817 CSENGKVQI
-825 TK
+825 K

>member
-1 MLFGLCSYIIRMSG
+1 
-15 IFSYSIYKK
+15 
-24 SFKYLCYVSR
+24 
-34 IIIKTD
+34 
-40 NRKPIIMKQRIIY
+40 MKQKVLY
-53 VAVLLLAICSSS
+53 VAALMLLSSS
-65 PAKKK
+65 FGMAKKK
-70 AEAPE
+70 VEDPE
-75 IVKLKGKIENVMA
+75 ITKLKAKIENVMSQ
-88 KVDAQPDWLYSRLQM
+88 VDKQPDWLYSRLQM
-103 YWNTHATDVFVNGE
+103 FWKTQASDVFVNGE
-117 AFAKPGGE
+117 TFSHPGG
-125 RAKEPTVKYNGL
+125 AKAAGPTVKYNGS
-137 RGMESQYNRPNL
+137 RSTASQYNRPKL
-149 ENIMPYDDDE
+149 EDIIPYDDDE
-159 QGNVTYINKATGAME
+159 QGSVTYISRATGKME
-174 KAHPSK
+174 KTSPAK
-180 TGCNIASVNRQI
+180 TGCNLAGVNRQI
-192 VGIARDAARV
+192 ITIARDAARI
-202 YAATGDIRYGRMAAK
+202 YAATGDLRYGQMAAK
-217 VLDVYMKG
+217 VFDVYMKG
-225 IAYRNVPTD
+225 IAYRNVPID

-264 PLVKDLLKDDQPVI
+264 PLIKNLVKEDQAII
-278 EAGFKKWA
+278 ESGFKKWA

-298 WNLFQADFIVKI
+298 WDLFQADFIMKI
-310 ALVLQDNNAY
+310 ALVLQDNQAY

-331 YVVNQNSIRQWSM
+331 YIVNQNSIRQWSM

-353 ANAKTWYESPGY
+353 AKSKTWYEAPGY

-390 MRPILIDG
+390 QRPILKEA

-420 GYLNQGGI
+420 GYLNTGGI
-428 NNILKYATRH
+428 DHILKYATRH
-438 KDKSLVSDMNLFK
+438 KDKNLISEMNLLK
-451 SAVAANA
+451 SAVAPKA
-458 PQLAIERYTSSM
+458 PISEIEKYTSTL

-488 HDLMASLNGSL
+488 HDLMASINASL
-499 GNHAHANGIS
+499 GNHQHANGIS

-523 GIGKYLY
+523 GIGRSLY
-530 SGLDYIEYYSQMPAH
+530 SGLDYLEYYSQMPAH

-559 MSQHAFKLIASYP
+559 MSQHAFKVVAAYP
-572 KVSKEQPTS
+572 EVSKEQPAS

-587 KERMTYATVSFI
+587 KEKVSYATVSFI
-599 EPETQALQQ
+599 EPEAQALQQ
-608 RTTAIVKTSD
+608 RTTAIVKTST
-618 KGGYYI
+618 KGGYYV
-624 DVFRSKKQEGGD
+624 DVFRSKKVEGGD

-646 GQQMQVVDAATGKPL
+646 GQEMKVMDAASGNPL

-678 YSYIYNKESAEMQG
+678 YSYIYDKKSAEMQN
-692 SIKTQFVTRIE
+692 SIKTQFVTKIQ

-712 GQREITMTMWMK
+712 GQREITMTMWMEK
-724 ADADRTI
+724 DENRTI
-731 FKALSPANLEYE
+731 FQALSPVNLEYE

-749 YNIEKQP
+749 YKVDEQP
-756 VLTFVARQKGEAWNR
+756 VLTFVARQKGEAWNH

-784 SGDIASVD
+784 PGDIASVD
-792 YFEPSQKGAVGIIVK
+792 YFTPSEPSAVGIIVK

-817 CLENGKVE
+817 CSENGKVQI
-825 TK
+825 K

>member
-1 MLFGLCSYIIRMSG
+1 
-15 IFSYSIYKK
+15 
-24 SFKYLCYVSR
+24 
-34 IIIKTD
+34 
-40 NRKPIIMKQRIIY
+40 MKQKVLY
-53 VAVLLLAICSSS
+53 VAALMLLSSS
-65 PAKKK
+65 FGMAKKK
-70 AEAPE
+70 VEDPE
-75 IVKLKGKIENVMA
+75 ITKLKVKIENVMSQ
-88 KVDAQPDWLYSRLQM
+88 VDKQPDWLYSRLQM
-103 YWNTHATDVFVNGE
+103 FWKTNASDVFVNGE
-117 AFAKPGGE
+117 TFSHPGG
-125 RAKEPTVKYNGL
+125 AKAAGPTVKYNGS
-137 RGMESQYNRPNL
+137 RSTASQYNRPKL
-149 ENIMPYDDDE
+149 EDIIPYDDDE
-159 QGNVTYINKATGAME
+159 QGSVTYISRATGKME
-174 KAHPSK
+174 KTSPAK
-180 TGCNIASVNRQI
+180 TGCNLAGVNRQI
-192 VGIARDAARV
+192 ITIARDAARI
-202 YAATGDIRYGRMAAK
+202 YAATGDMRYGQMAAK
-217 VLDVYMKG
+217 VFDVYMKG
-225 IAYRNVPTD
+225 IAYRNVPID

-264 PLVKDLLKDDQPVI
+264 PLIKPLVKDDQAII
-278 EAGFKKWA
+278 ESGFKKWA

-298 WNLFQADFIVKI
+298 WDLFQADFIMKI
-310 ALVLQDNNAY
+310 ALVLQDNQAY

-331 YVVNQNSIRQWSM
+331 YIVNQNSIRQWSM

-353 ANAKTWYESPGY
+353 AKSKTWYESPGY

-390 MRPILIDG
+390 QRPILKEA

-420 GYLNQGGI
+420 GYLNTGGI
-428 NNILKYATRH
+428 DQVLKYATRH
-438 KDKSLVSDMNLFK
+438 KNKNLISEMNLLK
-451 SAVAANA
+451 NAVAPKA
-458 PQLAIERYTSSM
+458 PISEIEAYTSTL

-488 HDLMASLNGSL
+488 HDLMASVNASF
-499 GNHAHANGIS
+499 GNHQHANGIS

-523 GIGKYLY
+523 GIGRNLY
-530 SGLDYIEYYSQMPAH
+530 SGLDYLEYYSQMPAH

-559 MSQHAFKLIASYP
+559 MSQHAFKLVASSP
-572 KVSKEQPTS
+572 EVSAEQPVS
-581 KKLSEQ
+581 RKLSEQ
-587 KERMTYATVSFI
+587 KISFQKESDAKVENLGNMTYATVNFI
-599 EPETQALQQ
+599 EPETHAEQQ

-624 DVFRSKKQEGGD
+624 DVFRSRKKEGGD

-646 GQQMQVVDAATGKPL
+646 GQEMKVIDAASGKAL

-678 YSYIYNKESAEMQG
+678 YSYIYNKVSAEMT
-692 SIKTQFVTRIE
+692 SSVKTQFVTRIE
-703 DDKVVEAMD
+703 DEKVVAAMD
-712 GQREITMTMWMK
+712 NQKEITMTMWMK
-724 ADADRTI
+724 ADANRTI
-731 FKALSPANLEYE
+731 FQALSPENREYE

-749 YNIEKQP
+749 YKIIDQP
-756 VLTFVARQKGEAWNR
+756 VLTFVARQKGEAWNH

-784 SGDIASVD
+784 PGDIASAD
-792 YFEPSQKGAVGIIVK
+792 YFTPSEPSAVGIIVK

-817 CLENGKVE
+817 CSENGKVSFE
-825 TK
+825 

>member
-1 MLFGLCSYIIRMSG
+1 
-15 IFSYSIYKK
+15 
-24 SFKYLCYVSR
+24 
-34 IIIKTD
+34 
-40 NRKPIIMKQRIIY
+40 MKQKVLY
-53 VAVLLLAICSSS
+53 VAALMLLSSS
-65 PAKKK
+65 FGMAKKK
-70 AEAPE
+70 VEDPE
-75 IVKLKGKIENVMA
+75 ITKLKAKIENVMSQ
-88 KVDAQPDWLYSRLQM
+88 VDKQPDWLYSRLQM
-103 YWNTHATDVFVNGE
+103 FWKTNASDVFVNGE
-117 AFAKPGGE
+117 AFAHPGGE
-125 RAKEPTVKYNGL
+125 RAAEPTVKYNGT
-137 RGMESQYNRPNL
+137 RGFESQYNRPKL
-149 ENIMPYDDDE
+149 EDLVPYDDDE
-159 QGNVTYINKATGAME
+159 QGNVTYVNKVTGKME
-174 KAHPSK
+174 KTSPAK
-180 TGCNIASVNRQI
+180 TGCNIAGVNRYI
-192 VGIARDAARV
+192 VGIARDAARI
-202 YAATGDIRYGRMAAK
+202 YAATGDMRYGQMAAK
-217 VLDVYMKG
+217 VFDVYMKG
-225 IAYRNVPTD
+225 IAYRNVPID

-264 PLVKDLLKDDQPVI
+264 PLIKNLVKDDQAVI

-310 ALVLQDNNAY
+310 ALVLQDNQAY

-331 YVVNQNSIRQWSM
+331 YIVNQNSIRQWSM

-353 ANAKTWYESPGY
+353 AKSKTWYESPGY
-365 STTVLGSIC
+365 STTVLSSIC

-390 MRPILIDG
+390 LRPILTEA

-420 GYLNQGGI
+420 GYLNTGGI
-428 NNILKYATRH
+428 NHILKYATRH
-438 KDKSLVSDMNLFK
+438 KNKNLISEMNLLK
-451 SAVAANA
+451 NAVAPKA
-458 PQLAIERYTSSM
+458 PISEIEAYTSTL

-488 HDLMASLNGSL
+488 HDLMASINASL
-499 GNHAHANGIS
+499 GNHQHANGIS

-523 GIGKYLY
+523 GIGRTLY
-530 SGLDYIEYYSQMPAH
+530 SGLDYLEYYSQMPAH

-559 MSQHAFKLIASYP
+559 MSQHAFKVVASYP
-572 KVSKEQPTS
+572 EVSKEQPAS
-581 KKLSEQ
+581 KKLSEKKLSFQ
-587 KERMTYATVSFI
+587 KDSELKDKITYATVSFI
-599 EPETQALQQ
+599 EPETQAQQQ
-608 RTTAIVKTSD
+608 RTTAIVKTSA

-624 DVFRSKKQEGGD
+624 DVFRSKKKEGGD

-646 GQQMQVVDAATGKPL
+646 GQEMKVMDAASGNPL

-678 YSYIYNKESAEMQG
+678 YSYIYDKKSAEMQN
-692 SIKTQFVTRIE
+692 SIKTQFVTKIQ

-724 ADADRTI
+724 KDENRTI
-731 FKALSPANLEYE
+731 FQALSPVNLEYE

-749 YNIEKQP
+749 YKVDAQP
-756 VLTFVARQKGEAWNR
+756 VLTFVARQNGEAWNH

-784 SGDIASVD
+784 PSDIASVD
-792 YFEPSQKGAVGIIVK
+792 YFTPSEPSAVGIIVK

-817 CLENGKVE
+817 CSENGKVQI
-825 TK
+825 K

>member
-1 MLFGLCSYIIRMSG
+1 
-15 IFSYSIYKK
+15 
-24 SFKYLCYVSR
+24 
-34 IIIKTD
+34 
-40 NRKPIIMKQRIIY
+40 MKQKVLY
-53 VAVLLLAICSSS
+53 VAALMLLSSS
-65 PAKKK
+65 FGMAKKK
-70 AEAPE
+70 VEDPE
-75 IVKLKGKIENVMA
+75 ITKLKAKIENVMSQ
-88 KVDAQPDWLYSRLQM
+88 VDKQPDWLYSRLQM
-103 YWNTHATDVFVNGE
+103 FWKTQASDVFVNGE
-117 AFAKPGGE
+117 TFSHPGG
-125 RAKEPTVKYNGL
+125 AKAAGPTVKYNGS
-137 RGMESQYNRPNL
+137 RSTASQYNRPKL
-149 ENIMPYDDDE
+149 EDIIPYDDDE
-159 QGNVTYINKATGAME
+159 QGSVTYISRATGKME
-174 KAHPSK
+174 KTSPAK
-180 TGCNIASVNRQI
+180 TGCNLAGVNRQI
-192 VGIARDAARV
+192 ITIARDAARI
-202 YAATGDIRYGRMAAK
+202 YAATGDLRYGQMAAK
-217 VLDVYMKG
+217 VFDVYMKG
-225 IAYRNVPTD
+225 IAYRNVPID

-264 PLVKDLLKDDQPVI
+264 PLIKNLVKEDQAII
-278 EAGFKKWA
+278 ESGFKKWA

-298 WNLFQADFIVKI
+298 WDLFQADFIMKI
-310 ALVLQDNNAY
+310 ALVLQDNQAY

-331 YVVNQNSIRQWSM
+331 YIVNQNSIRQWSM

-353 ANAKTWYESPGY
+353 AKSKTWYEAPGY

-390 MRPILIDG
+390 QRPILKEA

-420 GYLNQGGI
+420 GYLNTGGI
-428 NNILKYATRH
+428 DHILKYATRH
-438 KDKSLVSDMNLFK
+438 KDKNLISEMNLLK
-451 SAVAANA
+451 SAVAPKA
-458 PQLAIERYTSSM
+458 PISEIEKYTSTL

-488 HDLMASLNGSL
+488 HDLMASINASL
-499 GNHAHANGIS
+499 GNHQHANGIS

-523 GIGKYLY
+523 GIGRSLY
-530 SGLDYIEYYSQMPAH
+530 SGLDYLEYYSQMPAH

-559 MSQHAFKLIASYP
+559 MSQHAFKVVAAYP
-572 KVSKEQPTS
+572 EVSKEQPAS

-587 KERMTYATVSFI
+587 KEKVSYATVSFI
-599 EPETQALQQ
+599 DPETQAQQQ
-608 RTTAIVKTSD
+608 RTTAIVKTSA
-618 KGGYYI
+618 KGGFYI
-624 DVFRSKKQEGGD
+624 DVFRSKKIEGGD
-636 KTHDY
+636 KMHDY

-646 GQQMQVVDAATGKPL
+646 GQEMKVMDAASGNPL

-678 YSYIYNKESAEMQG
+678 YSYIYDKKSAEMQN
-692 SIKTQFVTRIE
+692 SIKTQFVTKIQ

-724 ADADRTI
+724 KDENRTI
-731 FKALSPANLEYE
+731 FQALSPVNLEYE

-749 YNIEKQP
+749 YKVDEQP
-756 VLTFVARQKGEAWNR
+756 VLTFVARQKGEAWNH

-784 SGDIASVD
+784 PSDIASVD
-792 YFEPSQKGAVGIIVK
+792 YFTPSEPSAVGIIVK

-817 CLENGKVE
+817 CSENGKVQI
-825 TK
+825 K

>member
-1 MLFGLCSYIIRMSG
+1 
-15 IFSYSIYKK
+15 
-24 SFKYLCYVSR
+24 
-34 IIIKTD
+34 
-40 NRKPIIMKQRIIY
+40 MKQKVLY
-53 VAVLLLAICSSS
+53 VAALMLLSSS
-65 PAKKK
+65 FGMAKKK
-70 AEAPE
+70 VEDPE
-75 IVKLKGKIENVMA
+75 ITKLKAKIENVMSQ
-88 KVDAQPDWLYSRLQM
+88 VDKQPDWLYSRLQM
-103 YWNTHATDVFVNGE
+103 FWKTNASDVFVNGE
-117 AFAKPGGE
+117 AFAHPGGE
-125 RAKEPTVKYNGL
+125 RAAEPTVKYNGT
-137 RGMESQYNRPNL
+137 RGFESQYNRPKL
-149 ENIMPYDDDE
+149 EDLVPYDDDE
-159 QGNVTYINKATGAME
+159 QGNVTYVNKVTGKME
-174 KAHPSK
+174 KTSPAK
-180 TGCNIASVNRQI
+180 TGCNIAGVNRYI
-192 VGIARDAARV
+192 VGIARDAARI
-202 YAATGDIRYGRMAAK
+202 YAATGDMRYGQMAAK
-217 VLDVYMKG
+217 VFDVYMKG
-225 IAYRNVPTD
+225 IAYRNVPID

-264 PLVKDLLKDDQPVI
+264 PLIKPLVKDDQAVI

-310 ALVLQDNNAY
+310 ALVLQDNQAY

-331 YVVNQNSIRQWSM
+331 YIVNQNSIRQWSM

-353 ANAKTWYESPGY
+353 AKSKTWYESPGY
-365 STTVLGSIC
+365 STTVLSSIC

-390 MRPILIDG
+390 QRPILTEA

-420 GYLNQGGI
+420 GYLNTGGI
-428 NNILKYATRH
+428 DQVLKYATRH
-438 KDKSLVSDMNLFK
+438 KNKNLISEMNLLK
-451 SAVAANA
+451 NAVAPKA
-458 PQLAIERYTSSM
+458 PISEIEAYTSTL

-488 HDLMASLNGSL
+488 HDLMASVNASL
-499 GNHAHANGIS
+499 GNHQHANGIS

-523 GIGKYLY
+523 GIGRTLY
-530 SGLDYIEYYSQMPAH
+530 SGLDYLEYYSQMPAH

-559 MSQHAFKLIASYP
+559 MSQHAFKVVASYP
-572 KVSKEQPTS
+572 EVSKEQPAS
-581 KKLSEQ
+581 KKLSEKKLSIQ
-587 KERMTYATVSFI
+587 KDSELKDKITYATVSFI
-599 EPETQALQQ
+599 EPETQAQQQ
-608 RTTAIVKTSD
+608 RTTAIVKTSA

-624 DVFRSKKQEGGD
+624 DVFRSKKKEGGD

-646 GQQMQVVDAATGKPL
+646 GQEMKVMDAASGLSL

-678 YSYIYNKESAEMQG
+678 YSYIYDKKSAEMQN
-692 SIKTQFVTRIE
+692 SVKTQFVTKIL
-703 DDKVVEAMD
+703 DDKVVEAMG

-724 ADADRTI
+724 KDENRTI
-731 FKALSPANLEYE
+731 FQALSPVNLEYE

-749 YNIEKQP
+749 YKVDEQP
-756 VLTFVARQKGEAWNR
+756 VLTFVARQKGEAWNH

-784 SGDIASVD
+784 PGDIASVD
-792 YFEPSQKGAVGIIVK
+792 FFTPSEPSAVGIIVK

-817 CLENGKVE
+817 CSENGKVQI
-825 TK
+825 K

>member
-1 MLFGLCSYIIRMSG
+1 
-15 IFSYSIYKK
+15 
-24 SFKYLCYVSR
+24 
-34 IIIKTD
+34 
-40 NRKPIIMKQRIIY
+40 MKQKVLY
-53 VAVLLLAICSSS
+53 VAALMLLSSS
-65 PAKKK
+65 FGMAKKK
-70 AEAPE
+70 VEDPE
-75 IVKLKGKIENVMA
+75 ITKLKAKIENVMIQ
-88 KVDAQPDWLYSRLQM
+88 VDKQPDWLYSRLQM
-103 YWNTHATDVFVNGE
+103 FWKTNASDVFVNGE
-117 AFAKPGGE
+117 AFAHPGGE
-125 RAKEPTVKYNGL
+125 RAAEPTVKYNGT
-137 RGMESQYNRPNL
+137 RGFESQYNRPKL
-149 ENIMPYDDDE
+149 ENLVPYDDDE
-159 QGNVTYINKATGAME
+159 QGNVTYINKVTGKME
-174 KAHPSK
+174 KTSLAK
-180 TGCNIASVNRQI
+180 TGCNIAGVNRYI
-192 VGIARDAARV
+192 IGIARDAARI
-202 YAATGDIRYGRMAAK
+202 YAATGDIRYGQMAAK
-217 VLDVYMKG
+217 VFDVYMKG
-225 IAYRNVPTD
+225 IAYRNVPID

-264 PLVKDLLKDDQPVI
+264 PLIKPLVKDDQAVI

-310 ALVLQDNNAY
+310 ALVLQDNQAY

-331 YVVNQNSIRQWSM
+331 YIVNQNSIRQWSM

-353 ANAKTWYESPGY
+353 ANSKTWYESPGY
-365 STTVLGSIC
+365 STTVLSSIC

-390 MRPILIDG
+390 QRPILTEA

-420 GYLNQGGI
+420 GYLNTGGI
-428 NNILKYATRH
+428 DQVLKYATRH
-438 KDKSLVSDMNLFK
+438 KNKNLISEMNLLK
-451 SAVAANA
+451 NAVAPKA
-458 PQLAIERYTSSM
+458 PISEIEAYTSTL

-488 HDLMASLNGSL
+488 HDLMASVNASL
-499 GNHAHANGIS
+499 GNHQHANGIS

-523 GIGKYLY
+523 GIGRTLY
-530 SGLDYIEYYSQMPAH
+530 SGLDYLEYYSQMPAH

-559 MSQHAFKLIASYP
+559 MSQHAFKVVASYP
-572 KVSKEQPTS
+572 EVSKEQPAS
-581 KKLSEQ
+581 KKLSEKKLSIQ
-587 KERMTYATVSFI
+587 KDSELKDKITYATVSFI

-608 RTTAIVKTSD
+608 RTTAIVKTSA

-624 DVFRSKKQEGGD
+624 DVFRSKKKEGGD

-646 GQQMQVVDAATGKPL
+646 GQEMKVMDAASGLSL

-666 EELAFAGGHLYA
+666 VELAFAGGHLYA
-678 YSYIYNKESAEMQG
+678 YSYIYDKKSAEMQN
-692 SIKTQFVTRIE
+692 SVKTQFVTKIL

-724 ADADRTI
+724 KDENRTI
-731 FKALSPANLEYE
+731 FQALSPVNLEYE

-749 YNIEKQP
+749 YKVDEQP
-756 VLTFVARQKGEAWNR
+756 VLTFVARQKGEAWNH

-784 SGDIASVD
+784 PGDIASVD
-792 YFEPSQKGAVGIIVK
+792 YFTPSEPSAVGIIVK

-817 CLENGKVE
+817 CSENGKVQI
-825 TK
+825 K

>member
-1 MLFGLCSYIIRMSG
+1 
-15 IFSYSIYKK
+15 
-24 SFKYLCYVSR
+24 
-34 IIIKTD
+34 
-40 NRKPIIMKQRIIY
+40 MKQKVLY
-53 VAVLLLAICSSS
+53 VAALMLLSSS
-65 PAKKK
+65 FGMAKKK
-70 AEAPE
+70 VEDPE
-75 IVKLKGKIENVMA
+75 ITKLKAKIENVMSQ
-88 KVDAQPDWLYSRLQM
+88 VDKQPDWLYSRLQM
-103 YWNTHATDVFVNGE
+103 FWKTNASDVFVNGE
-117 AFAKPGGE
+117 AFAHPGGE
-125 RAKEPTVKYNGL
+125 RAAEPTVKYNGT
-137 RGMESQYNRPNL
+137 RGFESQYNRPKL
-149 ENIMPYDDDE
+149 ENLVPYDDDE
-159 QGNVTYINKATGAME
+159 QGNVTYINKVTGKME
-174 KAHPSK
+174 KTSPAK
-180 TGCNIASVNRQI
+180 TGCNIAGVNRYI
-192 VGIARDAARV
+192 IGIARDAARI
-202 YAATGDIRYGRMAAK
+202 YAATGDMRYGQMAAK
-217 VLDVYMKG
+217 VFDVYMKG
-225 IAYRNVPTD
+225 IAYRNVPID

-264 PLVKDLLKDDQPVI
+264 PLIKPLVKDDQAVI

-298 WNLFQADFIVKI
+298 WDLFQADFIVKI
-310 ALVLQDNNAY
+310 ALVLQDNQAY

-331 YVVNQNSIRQWSM
+331 YIVNQNSIRQWSM

-353 ANAKTWYESPGY
+353 AHSKTWYESPGY

-390 MRPILIDG
+390 QRPILTEA

-420 GYLNQGGI
+420 GYLNTGGI
-428 NNILKYATRH
+428 DQVLKYATRH
-438 KDKSLVSDMNLFK
+438 KNKDLISEMNLLK
-451 SAVAANA
+451 NAVAPKA
-458 PQLAIERYTSSM
+458 PISEIEAYTSTL

-488 HDLMASLNGSL
+488 HDLMASVNASL
-499 GNHAHANGIS
+499 GNHQHANGIS

-523 GIGKYLY
+523 GIGRTLY
-530 SGLDYIEYYSQMPAH
+530 SGLDYLEYYSQMPAH

-559 MSQHAFKLIASYP
+559 MSQHAFKVVASYP
-572 KVSKEQPTS
+572 EVSKEQPAS
-581 KKLSEQ
+581 KKLSEKKLSFQ
-587 KERMTYATVSFI
+587 KDSELKDKITYATVSFI

-608 RTTAIVKTSD
+608 RTTAIVKTSA

-624 DVFRSKKQEGGD
+624 DVFRSKKKEGGD

-646 GQQMQVVDAATGKPL
+646 GQEMKVMDATSGQPL

-678 YSYIYNKESAEMQG
+678 YSYIYDKKSAEMQNG
-692 SIKTQFVTRIE
+692 VKTQFVTKIL

-724 ADADRTI
+724 KDENRTI
-731 FKALSPANLEYE
+731 FQALSPVNLEYE

-749 YNIEKQP
+749 YKVDEQP
-756 VLTFVARQKGEAWNR
+756 VLTFVARQKGEAWNH

-784 SGDIASVD
+784 PSDIASVD
-792 YFEPSQKGAVGIIVK
+792 YFTPSEPSAVGIIVK

-817 CLENGKVE
+817 CSENGKVQI
-825 TK
+825 K

>member
-1 MLFGLCSYIIRMSG
+1 
-15 IFSYSIYKK
+15 
-24 SFKYLCYVSR
+24 
-34 IIIKTD
+34 
-40 NRKPIIMKQRIIY
+40 MKQKVLY
-53 VAVLLLAICSSS
+53 VAALMLLSSS
-65 PAKKK
+65 FGMAKKK
-70 AEAPE
+70 VEDPE
-75 IVKLKGKIENVMA
+75 ITKLKAKIENVMSQ
-88 KVDAQPDWLYSRLQM
+88 VDKQPDWLYSRLQM
-103 YWNTHATDVFVNGE
+103 FWKTQASDVFVNGE
-117 AFAKPGGE
+117 TFSHPGG
-125 RAKEPTVKYNGL
+125 AKAAGPTVKYNGS
-137 RGMESQYNRPNL
+137 RSTASQYNRPKL
-149 ENIMPYDDDE
+149 EDIIPYDDDE
-159 QGNVTYINKATGAME
+159 QGSVTYISRATGKME
-174 KAHPSK
+174 KTSPAK
-180 TGCNIASVNRQI
+180 TGCNLAGVNRQI
-192 VGIARDAARV
+192 ITIARDAARI
-202 YAATGDIRYGRMAAK
+202 YAATGDLRYGQMAAK
-217 VLDVYMKG
+217 VFDVYMKG
-225 IAYRNVPTD
+225 IAYRNVPID

-264 PLVKDLLKDDQPVI
+264 PLIKNLVKEDQAVI
-278 EAGFKKWA
+278 ESGFKKWA

-298 WNLFQADFIVKI
+298 WDLFQADFIMKI
-310 ALVLQDNNAY
+310 ALVLQDNQAY

-331 YVVNQNSIRQWSM
+331 YIVNQNSIRQWSM

-353 ANAKTWYESPGY
+353 AKSKTWYEAPGY

-390 MRPILIDG
+390 LRPILKEA

-420 GYLNQGGI
+420 GYLNTGGI
-428 NNILKYATRH
+428 DHILKYATRH
-438 KDKSLVSDMNLFK
+438 KDKNLISEMNLLK
-451 SAVAANA
+451 SAVAPKA
-458 PQLAIERYTSSM
+458 PISEIEKYTSTL

-488 HDLMASLNGSL
+488 HDLMASINASL
-499 GNHAHANGIS
+499 GNHQHANGIS

-523 GIGKYLY
+523 GIGRSLY
-530 SGLDYIEYYSQMPAH
+530 SGLDYLEYYSQMPAH

-559 MSQHAFKLIASYP
+559 MSQHAFKVVASYP
-572 KVSKEQPTS
+572 EVSKEQPAS

-587 KERMTYATVSFI
+587 KEKVSYATVSFI
-599 EPETQALQQ
+599 EPETQAQQQ
-608 RTTAIVKTSD
+608 RTTAIVKTSA
-618 KGGYYI
+618 KGGFYI
-624 DVFRSKKQEGGD
+624 DIFRSKKIEGGD
-636 KTHDY
+636 KMHDY

-646 GQQMQVVDAATGKPL
+646 GQEMKVMDAASGNPL

-678 YSYIYNKESAEMQG
+678 YSYIYDKKSAEMQN
-692 SIKTQFVTRIE
+692 SIKTQFVTKIQ

-724 ADADRTI
+724 KDENRTI
-731 FKALSPANLEYE
+731 FQALSPVNLEYE

-749 YNIEKQP
+749 YKVDEQP
-756 VLTFVARQKGEAWNR
+756 VLTFVARQKGEAWNH

-784 SGDIASVD
+784 PSDIASVD
-792 YFEPSQKGAVGIIVK
+792 YFTPSEPSAVGIIVK

-817 CLENGKVE
+817 CSENGKVQI
-825 TK
+825 K

>member
-1 MLFGLCSYIIRMSG
+1 
-15 IFSYSIYKK
+15 
-24 SFKYLCYVSR
+24 
-34 IIIKTD
+34 
-40 NRKPIIMKQRIIY
+40 MKQKVLY
-53 VAVLLLAICSSS
+53 VAALMLLSSS
-65 PAKKK
+65 FGMAKKK
-70 AEAPE
+70 VEDPE
-75 IVKLKGKIENVMA
+75 ISKLKAKIENVMIQ
-88 KVDAQPDWLYSRLQM
+88 VDKQSDWLYSRLQM
-103 YWNTHATDVFVNGE
+103 FWKTNASDVFVNGE
-117 AFAKPGGE
+117 AFAHPGGE
-125 RAKEPTVKYNGL
+125 RAAEPTVKYNGT
-137 RGMESQYNRPNL
+137 RGFESQYNRPKL
-149 ENIMPYDDDE
+149 EDLVPYDDDE
-159 QGNVTYINKATGAME
+159 QGNVTYINKVTGKME
-174 KAHPSK
+174 KTSPAK
-180 TGCNIASVNRQI
+180 TGCNIAGVNRYI
-192 VGIARDAARV
+192 IGIARDAARI
-202 YAATGDIRYGRMAAK
+202 YAATGDIRYGQMAAK
-217 VLDVYMKG
+217 VFDVYMKG
-225 IAYRNVPTD
+225 IAYRNVPID

-264 PLVKDLLKDDQPVI
+264 PLIKPLVKDDQAVI

-310 ALVLQDNNAY
+310 ALVLQDNQAY

-331 YVVNQNSIRQWSM
+331 YIVNQNSIRQWSM

-353 ANAKTWYESPGY
+353 AKSKTWYESPGY
-365 STTVLGSIC
+365 STTVLSSIC

-390 MRPILIDG
+390 QRPILKEA

-420 GYLNQGGI
+420 GYLNTGGI
-428 NNILKYATRH
+428 DQVLKYATRH
-438 KDKSLVSDMNLFK
+438 KNKNLISEMNLLK
-451 SAVAANA
+451 NAVAPQA
-458 PQLAIERYTSSM
+458 PISEIEAYTSTL

-488 HDLMASLNGSL
+488 HDLMASVNASL
-499 GNHAHANGIS
+499 GNHQHANGIS

-523 GIGKYLY
+523 GIGRTLY
-530 SGLDYIEYYSQMPAH
+530 SGLDYLEYYSQMPAH

-559 MSQHAFKLIASYP
+559 MSQHAFKIVASYP
-572 KVSKEQPTS
+572 EVSKEQPAS
-581 KKLSEQ
+581 KKLSEKKLSIQ
-587 KERMTYATVSFI
+587 KDSELKDKITYATVSFI
-599 EPETQALQQ
+599 EPETQAQQQ
-608 RTTAIVKTSD
+608 RTTAIVKTSA

-624 DVFRSKKQEGGD
+624 DVFRSKKKEGGD

-646 GQQMQVVDAATGKPL
+646 GQEMKVMDAASGQSL

-678 YSYIYNKESAEMQG
+678 YSYIYDKKSAEMQN
-692 SIKTQFVTRIE
+692 SVKTQFVTKIL

-724 ADADRTI
+724 KDENRTI
-731 FKALSPANLEYE
+731 FQALSPVNLEYE

-749 YNIEKQP
+749 YKVDEQP
-756 VLTFVARQKGEAWNR
+756 VLTFVARQKGEAWNH

-784 SGDIASVD
+784 PGDIASVD
-792 YFEPSQKGAVGIIVK
+792 YFTPSEPSAVGIIVK

-817 CLENGKVE
+817 CSENGKVQI
-825 TK
+825 K

>member
-1 MLFGLCSYIIRMSG
+1 MRQKVLYMIL
-15 IFSYSIYKK
+15 
-24 SFKYLCYVSR
+24 
-34 IIIKTD
+34 
-40 NRKPIIMKQRIIY
+40 
-53 VAVLLLAICSSS
+53 VACLLLANASDGV
-65 PAKKK
+65 AKGRKK
-70 AEAPE
+70 AEDPE
-75 IVKLKGKIENVMA
+75 ITKLKGKIENVMQ

-103 YWNTHATDVFVNGE
+103 FWNTHASDVFVNGE
-117 AFAKPGGE
+117 TFAKVGGE
-125 RAKEPTVKYNGL
+125 RAPEPTVKYNGT
-137 RGMESQYNRPNL
+137 RGFESQYNRPKL
-149 ENIMPYDDDE
+149 EDLVPYDDDE
-159 QGNVTYINKATGAME
+159 QGNVTYVNKVTGKME
-174 KAHPSK
+174 KTSPAK

-192 VGIARDAARV
+192 MGIARDAARI
-202 YAATGDIRYGRMAAK
+202 YAATGDMRYGKMAAK
-217 VLDVYMKG
+217 VFDVYMKG
-225 IAYRNVPTD
+225 IAYRNVPVD

-247 TFEVIHEDV
+247 TFEVIHEDI

-264 PLVKDLLKDDQPVI
+264 PLIKHLVKDDQAVI

-298 WNLFQADFIVKI
+298 WDLFQADFIVKI
-310 ALVLQDNNAY
+310 ALVLQDNQAY

-331 YVVNQNSIRQWSM
+331 YIVNQNSIRQWSM

-353 ANAKTWYESPGY
+353 AKSKTWYESPGY
-365 STTVLGSIC
+365 STTVLSSIC

-390 MRPILIDG
+390 QRPVLTEA

-420 GYLNQGGI
+420 GYLNTGGI
-428 NNILKYATRH
+428 DQVLKYATRH
-438 KDKSLVSDMNLFK
+438 KNKNLISEMNLLK
-451 SAVAANA
+451 NAVAPQA
-458 PQLAIERYTSSM
+458 PISEIEAYTSTL

-488 HDLMASLNGSL
+488 HDLMASVNASL
-499 GNHAHANGIS
+499 GNHQHANGIS

-523 GIGKYLY
+523 GIGRTLY
-530 SGLDYIEYYSQMPAH
+530 SGLDYLEYYSQMPAH

-559 MSQHAFKLIASYP
+559 MSQHAFKVVASYP
-572 KVSKEQPTS
+572 EVSKEQPAS
-581 KKLSEQ
+581 RKLSEQ
-587 KERMTYATVSFI
+587 KEKMTYATVSFI
-599 EPETQALQQ
+599 EPETQAQQQ
-608 RTTAIVKTSD
+608 RTTAIVKTSA

-624 DVFRSKKQEGGD
+624 DVFRSKKKEGGD

-646 GQQMQVVDAATGKPL
+646 GQEMKVMDATSGQPL

-678 YSYIYNKESAEMQG
+678 YSYIYDKKSAEMQN
-692 SIKTQFVTRIE
+692 SVKTQFVTKILE
-703 DDKVVEAMD
+703 DKVVEAMD

-724 ADADRTI
+724 KDENRTI
-731 FKALSPANLEYE
+731 FQALSPVNLEYE

-749 YNIEKQP
+749 YKVDEQP
-756 VLTFVARQKGEAWNR
+756 VLTFVARQKGEAWNH

-784 SGDIASVD
+784 PGDIASVD
-792 YFEPSQKGAVGIIVK
+792 YFTPSEPSAVGIIVK

-817 CLENGKVE
+817 CSENGKVQI
-825 TK
+825 K